1 MVKLSLNKLLLILSF
16 TLGLT
21 SVASAG
27 FHDKIS
33 AAALLENGKIIHQET
48 VRVRDRRNNKE
59 EIVTEFYVTMD
70 MIAYKCWVNDRL
82 YTVECFEYEDLGV
95 SSELP

>member
-1 MVKLSLNKLLLILSF
+1 MKLITLILSF

-48 VRVRDRRNNKE
+48 LRVRDRRNNKE
-59 EIVTEFYVTMD
+59 QIVRQFYVTMD
-70 MIAYKCWVNDRL
+70 MIAYKCWVNDLL

-95 SSELP
+95 GSKRP